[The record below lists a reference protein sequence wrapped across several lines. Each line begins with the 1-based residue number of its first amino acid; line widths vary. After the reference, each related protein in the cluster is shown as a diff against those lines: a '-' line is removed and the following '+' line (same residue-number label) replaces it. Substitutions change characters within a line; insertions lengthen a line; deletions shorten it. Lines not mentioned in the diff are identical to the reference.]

1 MWLSVKSYVIF
12 ETFYESEVLKTIG
25 GNVTAVLQTK
35 TSSKNAFGE
44 KVETW
49 NDVQLLKGFLDFTGG
64 DGSYKSNFKGAVEE
78 TTHIF
83 ICDYDN
89 VASQATPTQC
99 RLACDNKMYDVL
111 MIDNPMGLNQ
121 HLEIMLKYNEVI
133 K

>member
-1 MWLSVKSYVIF
+1 M
-12 ETFYESEVLKTIG
+12 IG
-25 GNVTAVLQTK
+25 GNVIAVLQKK

-44 KVETW
+44 KVDTW
-49 NDVQLLKGFLDFTGG
+49 ADITSITGFLDFTGG

-83 ICDYDN
+83 ICDYVNID
-89 VASQATPTQC
+89 VKPTQC
-99 RLACDNKMYDVL
+99 RMVIDNKIYDVL
-111 MIDNPMGLNQ
+111 MIDNPMSLNH

>member
-1 MWLSVKSYVIF
+1 M
-12 ETFYESEVLKTIG
+12 IG
-25 GNVTAVLQTK
+25 GNITAVLQTK
-35 TSSKNAFGE
+35 TTTKNAFGE

-64 DGSYKSNFKGAVEE
+64 DGSYKSNFKGSVEE

-83 ICDYDN
+83 ICDYDK
-89 VASQATPTQC
+89 VAYGVKPTQS
-99 RLACDNKMYDVL
+99 RLVVNGSAYNVL
-111 MIDNPMGLNQ
+111 MIDNPMNLNQ

>member
-1 MWLSVKSYVIF
+1 M
-12 ETFYESEVLKTIG
+12 IG
-25 GNVTAVLQTK
+25 GNVIAVLQKK

-83 ICDYDN
+83 ICDYDSITANAEPTTSRMVINNKNYN
-89 VASQATPTQC
+89 V
-99 RLACDNKMYDVL
+99 LL
-111 MIDNPMGLNQ
+111 IDNPMGLNE
-121 HLEIMLKYNEVI
+121 HLEIMLKYNEVM
-133 K
+133 

>member
-1 MWLSVKSYVIF
+1 M
-12 ETFYESEVLKTIG
+12 IG
-25 GNVTAVLQTK
+25 GNLTAVLQTK

-44 KVETW
+44 KVESW
-49 NDVQLLKGFLDFTGG
+49 SNVQLLKGFLDFTGG

-83 ICDYDN
+83 ICDYDK
-89 VASQATPTQC
+89 VACEAKPTQC
-99 RLACDNKMYDVL
+99 RMVIDNKIYDVL
-111 MIDNPMGLNQ
+111 MIDNPMNLNR

>member
-1 MWLSVKSYVIF
+1 M
-12 ETFYESEVLKTIG
+12 IG

-35 TSSKNAFGE
+35 TTTKNAFDE

-64 DGSYKSNFKGAVEE
+64 DGSYKSNFKGSVEE

-83 ICDYDN
+83 ICDYDK
-89 VASQATPTQC
+89 VASGVSPTQS
-99 RLACDNKMYDVL
+99 RLVVNGSTYDVL
-111 MIDNPMGLNQ
+111 MIDDPMNLHQ

>member
-1 MWLSVKSYVIF
+1 M
-12 ETFYESEVLKTIG
+12 IG
-25 GNVTAVLQTK
+25 GNLTAVLQTK

-49 NDVQLLKGFLDFTGG
+49 TDVQLLKGFLDFTGG
-64 DGSYKSNFKGAVEE
+64 DGSYKSNFKGSVEE

-83 ICDYDN
+83 ICDYDKF
-89 VASQATPTQC
+89 ASSVSPTQS
-99 RLACDNKMYDVL
+99 RLIVNSAVYDVL

-121 HLEIMLKYNEVI
+121 HLEIMLKFNEVI

>member
-1 MWLSVKSYVIF
+1 M
-12 ETFYESEVLKTIG
+12 IG
-25 GNVTAVLQTK
+25 GNATAILQVK

-44 KVETW
+44 KVDSW

-64 DGSYKSNFKGAVEE
+64 DGSYKSNFKGSVEE

-83 ICDYDN
+83 ICDYDEI
-89 VASQATPTQC
+89 ASKAKPTQS
-99 RLACDNKMYDVL
+99 RLIVNGAIYYFL
-111 MIDNPMGLNQ
+111 MIDNPMNLKQ